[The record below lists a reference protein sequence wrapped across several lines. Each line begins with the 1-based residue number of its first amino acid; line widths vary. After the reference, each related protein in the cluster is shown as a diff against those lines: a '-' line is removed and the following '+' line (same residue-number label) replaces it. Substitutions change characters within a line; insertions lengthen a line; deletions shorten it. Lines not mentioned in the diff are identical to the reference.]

1 MMKGEEGAEN
11 ANFHNI
17 PIEIFSYRSMH
28 MMMYFIAIIV
38 ATFTVVVIV
47 VAASA
52 GVLHIT

>member
-1 MMKGEEGAEN
+1 MKGEEGAEN